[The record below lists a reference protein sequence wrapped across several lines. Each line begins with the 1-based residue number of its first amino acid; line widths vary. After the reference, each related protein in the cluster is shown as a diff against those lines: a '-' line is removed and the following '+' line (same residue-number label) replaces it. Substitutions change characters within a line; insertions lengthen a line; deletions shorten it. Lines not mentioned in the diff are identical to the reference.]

1 VQASLGASYG
11 GFMQNW
17 IQGHNDQM
25 GFKCLVCHDGVFS
38 LSQTWAAT
46 EELYFPEREFG
57 GTPWEAP
64 ENYAKWNPQNHVK
77 NWKTPEL
84 VIRELQLSFSASE
97 SGS

>member
-1 VQASLGASYG
+1 
-11 GFMQNW
+11 MQNW

-64 ENYAKWNPQNHVK
+64 ENYAKWNPQNHIK

-84 VIRELQLSFSASE
+84 VIRELSFGLSALEF
-97 SGS
+97 GS